1 MRRAVTLLKYGNSF
15 IPVDK
20 WFFSESSKFYFYS
33 ALSPPHNPYPI
44 SLLGINSRIKT
55 GITRGLQDLPY
66 QLLKL
71 IYLLL
76 FANFF
81 LYLFCYHS
89 FIQLRSSWAHH
100 TSPFTVESQNRKPDC
115 YLQFVVL
122 INTTYFPVV
131 QISPLQ
137 K

>member
-15 IPVDK
+15 IPVAK

-76 FANFF
+76 FANFVF
-81 LYLFCYHS
+81 YIYFVITPLYNLEAAGLTIPLHS
-89 FIQLRSSWAHH
+89 QLNPR
-100 TSPFTVESQNRKPDC
+100 TESQIATFS
-115 YLQFVVL
+115 LLF
-122 INTTYFPVV
+122 
-131 QISPLQ
+131 
-137 K
+137 